1 MKPQDQ
7 KADFIRLRAE
17 GKSYTV
23 IGKELNIA
31 KDTCSKWERE
41 LKGEINEH
49 KREQLQE
56 LYDSYYMVREA
67 RIRKLGDTLNSI
79 ETALNKKDL
88 SELSPER
95 LLDFKLKYM
104 EALKGEYVDLD
115 NASPLNDDFQARDIL
130 NALGDLLNRLTG
142 GRVTQEQAAREAIL
156 IGNILKAY
164 SMVEV
169 KTQIDVLTS
178 IVGGRDK

>member
-95 LLDFKLKYM
+95 LLDFTKVHGSL
-104 EALKGEYVDLD
+104 EGRICRPGQCQ
-115 NASPLNDDFQARDIL
+115 PLNDDFQARDIL

-142 GRVTQEQAAREAIL
+142 EE
-156 IGNILKAY
+156 
-164 SMVEV
+164 
-169 KTQIDVLTS
+169 
-178 IVGGRDK
+178 